1 MSAIFV
7 DELIADCVAKTSTV
21 ILPSLQIINPDI
33 QGVYFK
39 HGHPLEII
47 RELQTMSKA
56 ANKKGQRYP
65 LIALFRDFPEER
77 GTDEGIYSVPRLNIF
92 IIALT
97 NATFTTDQR
106 KEKNF
111 KPILYP
117 ILEEFF
123 NQIAISG
130 KFLPG
135 RIGAFSYT
143 QIDHYFW
150 GRESIYGA
158 EANIFTDWID
168 CIELK
173 DFKLPVERYTCKGG
187 NGLLG

>member
-7 DELIADCVAKTSTV
+7 DELLEDCAAKTSTV
-21 ILPSLQIINPDI
+21 VLSALQAVNPDI

-39 HGHPLEII
+39 CGHPLEII
-47 RELQTMSKA
+47 AELQAMSKA
-56 ANKKGQRYP
+56 ADKKGQRYP
-65 LIALFRDFPEER
+65 LIALFRDFPEDR
-77 GTDEGIYSVPRLNIF
+77 GVDAGIYSVPRLNLF
-92 IIALT
+92 FIALT
-97 NATFTTDQR
+97 NPTFTTDQR
-106 KEKNF
+106 KQKNF

-117 ILEEFF
+117 IMEEFF
-123 NQIAISG
+123 NQIKGSAKFSPG
-130 KFLPG
+130 K
-135 RIGAFSYT
+135 IGVYSYT

-173 DFKLPVERYTCKGG
+173 NFKLPIYLNTCSAG
-187 NGLLG
+187 NGIIG